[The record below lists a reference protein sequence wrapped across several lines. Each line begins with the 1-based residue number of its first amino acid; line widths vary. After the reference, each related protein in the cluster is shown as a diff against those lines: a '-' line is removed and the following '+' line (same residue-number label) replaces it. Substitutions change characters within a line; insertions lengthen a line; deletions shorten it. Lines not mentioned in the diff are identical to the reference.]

1 MNYSLLTYALYLPAT
16 ILITVWVARTL
27 FNNGHAFLIEI
38 FHGDETLANAV
49 NKLLLVGF
57 YLVNFGYALVTIKVQ
72 MMIIDLQSAVEVLC
86 VKLGTIVLILGAMH
100 FLNLYIFFTLRKRAK
115 QQLAESIQ

>member
-16 ILITVWVARTL
+16 ILVTVWVARTL
-27 FNNGHAFLIEI
+27 FQNGQAFLIEI
-38 FHGDETLANAV
+38 FHGDETLALAV

-57 YLVNFGYALVTIKVQ
+57 YLVNFGYALLTIKVDFLLN
-72 MMIIDLQSAVEVLC
+72 DLQSAIEILC
-86 VKLGTIVLILGAMH
+86 VKLGTIILILGGMH

-115 QQLAESIQ
+115 QQAILS